1 LRKRRRR
8 LLEGG
13 LIDAESFPISHLRSR
28 GKGLTCDCLAPHR
41 SARKVADPRLIPR
54 SAELATGFL
63 FPSPPWPA
71 KGVQR
76 STTNPEAAE
85 KDLIDGDPLGGG
97 ARLLR
102 PPELDEA
109 GAPHQDAPDLTPEIS
124 CPTPNYRQAAKTPKP
139 RPIYNS
145 GASPLPSPAAAPPER
160 TRGRPGLTWCTLK
173 EEGERRPVGE
183 RRGGY

>member
-1 LRKRRRR
+1 MADQRKK
-8 LLEGG
+8 
-13 LIDAESFPISHLRSR
+13 A
-28 GKGLTCDCLAPHR
+28 
-41 SARKVADPRLIPR
+41 
-54 SAELATGFL
+54 
-63 FPSPPWPA
+63 
-71 KGVQR
+71 VQR

-145 GASPLPSPAAAPPER
+145 GASPLPSPAGSAAGEGSGSARPHLVDSQGGRGEESGGGQESGGSILQPPFSHLFGAQQHLREVDLLVEKR
-160 TRGRPGLTWCTLK
+160 S
-173 EEGERRPVGE
+173 E
-183 RRGGY
+183 